1 MWRHS
6 GSSVCAGSLASRGRG
21 GQGGENLQRS
31 FLARSIGGNLN
42 FSVCGE
48 GTHMGTG
55 QAEHTS
61 GWQAKTNGFIG
72 THPAIGQGRERSEV
86 EAKERADR
94 QRRDRAALDAPQRT
108 LRRRAHT
115 AQQTHLVEFG
125 CFREESIWVRS
136 ILPGNRSCY
145 TTYCTTVQA
154 TSSPGQEQKK
164 MASIC
169 HAITDPPVTKIR
181 LWASF
186 GV

>member
-21 GQGGENLQRS
+21 SQGGENLQRS

-108 LRRRAHT
+108 LRRSAHT
-115 AQQTHLVEFG
+115 AQQTHLVESVVS
-125 CFREESIWVRS
+125 EESNLMGS
-136 ILPGNRSCY
+136 LLLPVGRI
-145 TTYCTTVQA
+145 TLQA
-154 TSSPGQEQKK
+154 VAAPRKGFYLATFIESG
-164 MASIC
+164 
-169 HAITDPPVTKIR
+169 
-181 LWASF
+181 
-186 GV
+186 